1 MEIVGLDHVQ
11 IAMPPGGEEAA
22 RRFYGELL
30 GLAEIEKPAALQG
43 RGGCWFGN
51 GRVQLHLGIQA
62 NFVPATKAHPAFLV
76 RDLAALSATLAAAG
90 FPLKL
95 DESVPERQRGHV
107 FDPFGNRIE
116 LIQDGDGFQQ
126 GKAIE

>member
-11 IAMPPGGEEAA
+11 IAMPPGGEEVA
-22 RRFYGELL
+22 RRFYGDLL
-30 GLAEIEKPAALQG
+30 GLPEVEKPAALRA

-51 GRVQLHLGIQA
+51 GRVQLHLGIEA

-76 RDLAALSATLAAAG
+76 NDLAGLAATLTAAG
-90 FPLKL
+90 FNFKL
-95 DESVPERQRGHV
+95 DEMVPERQRGHL

-116 LIQDGDGFQQ
+116 LMQDGDGFQQ
-126 GKAIE
+126 REE

>member
-1 MEIVGLDHVQ
+1 MEIIGLDHIQ

-22 RRFYGELL
+22 RRFYSDLF
-30 GLAEIEKPAALQG
+30 GLPEIAKPAALQG

-76 RDLAALSATLAAAG
+76 HDLAGLADTLAAAG
-90 FPLKL
+90 FAFKL
-95 DESVPERQRGHV
+95 DETVPGRQRGHL

-126 GKAIE
+126 RGE

>member
-22 RRFYGELL
+22 RRFYGGLL
-30 GLAEIEKPAALQG
+30 GLPEMPKPAALQG
-43 RGGCWFGN
+43 RGGCWFGH
-51 GRVQLHLGIQA
+51 GRVQLHLGIEA

-76 RDLAALSATLAAAG
+76 RDLAGLGAALVAAG
-90 FPLKL
+90 FPFKL
-95 DESVPERQRGHV
+95 DESVPGRQRGHL

-116 LIQDGDGFQQ
+116 LMQDGDGFQQ
-126 GKAIE
+126 RGE